1 MMIFVYES
9 DFIIML
15 VLDFVK
21 GGIQSFDEMIYGY
34 SINPNYVWRDK

>member
-9 DFIIML
+9 EFIIML

-21 GGIQSFDEMIYGY
+21 GGIHSFDEMIYGF
-34 SINPNYVWRDK
+34 SIKPNHAWRDK